1 MSTTRLKQILPIS
14 IITIFSL
21 IIRLWHLNS
30 PKGYIFDEVYYA
42 KNANSL
48 IQHGV
53 ELNEQGRADF
63 IVHPPLG
70 KWLIGIGIKIFGNN
84 EFGWRIIP
92 ALVGTA
98 CVILIYLIAQ
108 RLFNSIFL
116 SSTAALLMALDGLA
130 LVMSRVALLDIFL
143 VFFILLC
150 FYFILTNNL
159 WLSGAVIGLA
169 GASKWSAFFLIPLV
183 IALTI
188 NWKNLQ
194 LNSLLRRIGQFVLVP
209 LGVYFTTWSGWIL
222 SSNGW
227 GRQSGSNLFTSLW
240 KYHIEILNFHRDLS
254 EEHAYAAN
262 PWSWLILGR
271 PTSFYYE
278 SPKDCGAA
286 SCAQEILAIGTP
298 ALWWAGVFAIA
309 ITLGLFIVSKD
320 RIAAFILAGIAGTYI
335 PWFFIQ
341 SRTMFY
347 FYAISILPFLIL
359 ALIYTFN
366 WALKYKDYRK
376 YIGVF
381 LTIVAINFFYFLP
394 IFLGIQIPYA
404 DWLDRMWL
412 PSWI

>member
-1 MSTTRLKQILPIS
+1 MSTTRLRQILPIS

-21 IIRLWHLNS
+21 IIRIWHLNL
-30 PKGYIFDEVYYA
+30 PKGYIFDEIYYA

-48 IQHGV
+48 IEHGV
-53 ELNEQGRADF
+53 ELNEQGGADF

-143 VFFILLC
+143 MFFILLC
-150 FYFILTNNL
+150 CYFILTNNL
-159 WLSGAVIGLA
+159 WLSGVAIGLA
-169 GASKWSAFFLIPLV
+169 GASKWSGFFLIPLI
-183 IALTI
+183 IAITI

-194 LNSLLRRIGQFVLVP
+194 LSSLLRRLVQFIFIP
-209 LGVYFTTWSGWIL
+209 IGVYFITWIGWIL
-222 SSNGW
+222 NSNGW
-227 GRQSGSNLFTSLW
+227 GRQSGGNLFTSLW
-240 KYHIEILNFHRDLS
+240 KYHIEILNFHRELS
-254 EEHAYAAN
+254 EKHAYNAN
-262 PWSWLILGR
+262 PWSWLVLGR

-278 SPKDCGAA
+278 SPSDCGAA

-298 ALWWAGVFAIA
+298 VLWWAGVFAIA
-309 ITLGLFIVSKD
+309 VTAGLFIVSKD
-320 RIAAFILAGIAGTYI
+320 RIAAFILAGIAGTYL
-335 PWFFIQ
+335 PWFLIQ
-341 SRTMFY
+341 GRTMFY

-381 LTIVAINFFYFLP
+381 IIVVAINFIYFLP
-394 IFLGIQIPYA
+394 IFLGIQMPYS

>member
-1 MSTTRLKQILPIS
+1 MSTTRLRQILPIS

-21 IIRLWHLNS
+21 IIRIWHLNL
-30 PKGYIFDEVYYA
+30 PKGYIFDEIYYA

-48 IQHGV
+48 IEHGV
-53 ELNEQGRADF
+53 ELNEQGGADF

-143 VFFILLC
+143 MFFILLC
-150 FYFILTNNL
+150 CYFILTNNL
-159 WLSGAVIGLA
+159 WLSGVAIGLA
-169 GASKWSAFFLIPLV
+169 GASKWSGFFLIPLI

-194 LNSLLRRIGQFVLVP
+194 LSSLLRRLVQFIFIP
-209 LGVYFTTWSGWIL
+209 IGVYFITWIGWIL
-222 SSNGW
+222 NSNGW
-227 GRQSGSNLFTSLW
+227 GRQSGGNLFTSLW

-254 EEHAYAAN
+254 EKHAYNAN
-262 PWSWLILGR
+262 PWSWLVLGR

-278 SPKDCGAA
+278 SPSDCGAA

-298 ALWWAGVFAIA
+298 VLWWAGVFAIA
-309 ITLGLFIVSKD
+309 VTAGLFIVSKD
-320 RIAAFILAGIAGTYI
+320 RIAAFILAGIAGTYL
-335 PWFFIQ
+335 PWFLIQ
-341 SRTMFY
+341 GRTMFY

-376 YIGVF
+376 YIGAFIIV
-381 LTIVAINFFYFLP
+381 VAINFIYFLP
-394 IFLGIQIPYA
+394 IFLGIQMPYS

>member
-1 MSTTRLKQILPIS
+1 MSTTRLRQILPIS

-21 IIRLWHLNS
+21 IIRIWHLNL
-30 PKGYIFDEVYYA
+30 PKGYIFDEIYYA

-48 IQHGV
+48 IEHGV
-53 ELNEQGRADF
+53 ELNEQGGADF

-84 EFGWRIIP
+84 ELGWRIIP

-143 VFFILLC
+143 MFFILLC
-150 FYFILTNNL
+150 CYFILTNNL
-159 WLSGAVIGLA
+159 WLSGVAIGLA
-169 GASKWSAFFLIPLV
+169 GASKWSGFFLIPLI

-194 LNSLLRRIGQFVLVP
+194 LSSLLRRLVQFIFIP
-209 LGVYFTTWSGWIL
+209 IGVYFITWIGWIL
-222 SSNGW
+222 NSNGW
-227 GRQSGSNLFTSLW
+227 GRQSGGNLFTSLW

-254 EEHAYAAN
+254 EKHAYNAN
-262 PWSWLILGR
+262 PWSWLVLGR

-278 SPKDCGAA
+278 SPSDCGAA

-298 ALWWAGVFAIA
+298 VLWWAGVFAIA
-309 ITLGLFIVSKD
+309 VTAGLFIVSKD
-320 RIAAFILAGIAGTYI
+320 RIAAFILAGIAGTYL
-335 PWFFIQ
+335 PWFLIQ
-341 SRTMFY
+341 GRTMFY

-381 LTIVAINFFYFLP
+381 IIVVAINFIYFLP
-394 IFLGIQIPYA
+394 IFLGIQMPYS
-404 DWLDRMWL
+404 DWLNRMWL

>member
-1 MSTTRLKQILPIS
+1 MSTTRLRQILPIS

-21 IIRLWHLNS
+21 IIRIWHLNL
-30 PKGYIFDEVYYA
+30 PKGYIFDEIYYA

-48 IQHGV
+48 IEHGV
-53 ELNEQGRADF
+53 ELNEQGGADF

-143 VFFILLC
+143 MFFILLC
-150 FYFILTNNL
+150 CYFILTNNL
-159 WLSGAVIGLA
+159 WLSGVAIGLA
-169 GASKWSAFFLIPLV
+169 GAGKWSGFFLIPLI

-194 LNSLLRRIGQFVLVP
+194 LSSLLRRVVQFILIP
-209 LGVYFTTWSGWIL
+209 IGVYFITWSGWIL
-222 SSNGW
+222 NSNGW
-227 GRQSGSNLFTSLW
+227 GRQSGGNLFTSLW

-254 EEHAYAAN
+254 EKHAYNAN
-262 PWSWLILGR
+262 PWSWLVLGR

-278 SPKDCGAA
+278 SPSDCGAA

-298 ALWWAGVFAIA
+298 VLWWAGVFAIA
-309 ITLGLFIVSKD
+309 VTAGLFIVSKD
-320 RIAAFILAGIAGTYI
+320 RIAAFILAGIAGTYL
-335 PWFFIQ
+335 PWFLIQ
-341 SRTMFY
+341 GRTMFY

-381 LTIVAINFFYFLP
+381 IIVVAINFIYFLP
-394 IFLGIQIPYA
+394 IFLGIQMPYS

>member
-1 MSTTRLKQILPIS
+1 MSTTRLRQILPIS

-21 IIRLWHLNS
+21 IIRIWHLNL
-30 PKGYIFDEVYYA
+30 PKGYIFDEIYYA

-48 IQHGV
+48 IEHGV
-53 ELNEQGRADF
+53 ELNEQGEADF

-143 VFFILLC
+143 MFFILLC
-150 FYFILTNNL
+150 CYFILTNNL
-159 WLSGAVIGLA
+159 WLSGVAIGLA
-169 GASKWSAFFLIPLV
+169 GASKWSGFFLIPFI

-194 LNSLLRRIGQFVLVP
+194 LSSLLRRLVQFIFIP
-209 LGVYFTTWSGWIL
+209 IGVYFITWIGWIL
-222 SSNGW
+222 NSNGW
-227 GRQSGSNLFTSLW
+227 GRQSGGNLFTSLW
-240 KYHIEILNFHRDLS
+240 KYHIEILNFHRELS
-254 EEHAYAAN
+254 EKHAYNAN
-262 PWSWLILGR
+262 PWSWLVLGR

-278 SPKDCGAA
+278 SPSNCGAA

-298 ALWWAGVFAIA
+298 VLWWAGVFAIA
-309 ITLGLFIVSKD
+309 VTAGLFIVSKD
-320 RIAAFILAGIAGTYI
+320 RIAAFILAGIAGTYL
-335 PWFFIQ
+335 PWFLIQ
-341 SRTMFY
+341 GRTMFY

-381 LTIVAINFFYFLP
+381 IIVVAINFIYFLP
-394 IFLGIQIPYA
+394 IFLGIQMPYS

>member
-53 ELNEQGRADF
+53 ELNEQGGADF
-63 IVHPPLG
+63 IVHPPFG
-70 KWLIGIGIKIFGNN
+70 KWLIGIGIRIFGNN

-98 CVILIYLIAQ
+98 CVILIYLIAR

-116 SSTAALLMALDGLA
+116 STTAALLMALDGLA

-159 WLSGAVIGLA
+159 WLSGVVIGLA

>member
-1 MSTTRLKQILPIS
+1 MSTTRLRQILPIS

-21 IIRLWHLNS
+21 IIRIWHLNL
-30 PKGYIFDEVYYA
+30 PKGYIFDEIYYA

-48 IQHGV
+48 IEHGV
-53 ELNEQGRADF
+53 ELNEQGGADF

-143 VFFILLC
+143 MFFILLC
-150 FYFILTNNL
+150 CYFILTNNL
-159 WLSGAVIGLA
+159 WLSGVAIGLA
-169 GASKWSAFFLIPLV
+169 GASKWSGFFLIPLI

-194 LNSLLRRIGQFVLVP
+194 LSSLLRRLVQFIFIP
-209 LGVYFTTWSGWIL
+209 IGVYFITWIGWIL
-222 SSNGW
+222 NSNGW
-227 GRQSGSNLFTSLW
+227 GRQSGGNLFTSLW
-240 KYHIEILNFHRDLS
+240 KYHIEILNFHRELS
-254 EEHAYAAN
+254 EKHAYNAN
-262 PWSWLILGR
+262 PWSWLVLGR

-278 SPKDCGAA
+278 SPSDCGAA

-298 ALWWAGVFAIA
+298 VLWWASVFAIA
-309 ITLGLFIVSKD
+309 VTAGLFIVSKD
-320 RIAAFILAGIAGTYI
+320 RIAAFILAGIAGTYL
-335 PWFFIQ
+335 PWFLIQ
-341 SRTMFY
+341 GRTMFY

-381 LTIVAINFFYFLP
+381 IIVVAINFIYFLP
-394 IFLGIQIPYA
+394 IFLGIQMPYS

>member
-1 MSTTRLKQILPIS
+1 MSTTRLRQILPIS

-21 IIRLWHLNS
+21 IIRIWHLNL
-30 PKGYIFDEVYYA
+30 PKGYIFDEIYYA

-48 IQHGV
+48 IEHGV
-53 ELNEQGRADF
+53 ELNEQGGADF

-143 VFFILLC
+143 MFFILLC
-150 FYFILTNNL
+150 CYFILTNNL
-159 WLSGAVIGLA
+159 WLSGVAIGLA
-169 GASKWSAFFLIPLV
+169 GASKWSGFFLIPLI

-194 LNSLLRRIGQFVLVP
+194 LSSLLRRIVQFILIP
-209 LGVYFTTWSGWIL
+209 IGVYFITWSGWIL
-222 SSNGW
+222 NSNGW
-227 GRQSGSNLFTSLW
+227 GRQSGGNLFTSLW

-254 EEHAYAAN
+254 EKHAYNAN
-262 PWSWLILGR
+262 PWSWLVLGR

-278 SPKDCGAA
+278 SPSDCGAA

-298 ALWWAGVFAIA
+298 VLWWAGVFAIA
-309 ITLGLFIVSKD
+309 VTAGLFIVSKD
-320 RIAAFILAGIAGTYI
+320 RIAAFILAGIAGTYL
-335 PWFFIQ
+335 PWFLIQ
-341 SRTMFY
+341 GRTMFY

-381 LTIVAINFFYFLP
+381 IIVVAINFIYFLP
-394 IFLGIQIPYA
+394 IFLGIQMPYS

>member
-1 MSTTRLKQILPIS
+1 MSTTRFRQILPIS

-21 IIRLWHLNS
+21 IIRIWHLNL

-42 KNANSL
+42 KDANSL

-53 ELNEQGRADF
+53 ELNEQGGADF

-116 SSTAALLMALDGLA
+116 SSTAAVLMALDGLA

-143 VFFILLC
+143 IFFILLA
-150 FYFILTNNL
+150 FYFTLTNNL
-159 WLSGAVIGLA
+159 WLSGVAIGLA
-169 GASKWSAFFLIPLV
+169 GASKWSGFFVIPLI

-188 NWKNLQ
+188 NWKNFQ
-194 LNSLLRRIGQFVLVP
+194 LSILLRRLVQFILTP
-209 LGVYFTTWSGWIL
+209 LGVYFITWSGWIL
-222 SSNGW
+222 NSNGW
-227 GRQSGSNLFTSLW
+227 GRQSGGNLFSSLW
-240 KYHIEILNFHRDLS
+240 QYHIEILGFHRDLA
-254 EEHAYAAN
+254 EKHAYNAN
-262 PWSWLILGR
+262 PWSWLVLGR

-298 ALWWAGVFAIA
+298 VLWWAGVFAIA
-309 ITLGLFIVSKD
+309 VTAGLFIVSKD
-320 RIAAFILAGIAGTYI
+320 RIAAFILAGIAGTYL
-335 PWFFIQ
+335 PWFLIQ
-341 SRTMFY
+341 GRTMFY

-381 LTIVAINFFYFLP
+381 IIVVAINFIYFLP

>member
-116 SSTAALLMALDGLA
+116 SSTAALLTALDGLA

-262 PWSWLILGR
+262 PSSWLILGR

>member
-1 MSTTRLKQILPIS
+1 MSTTRLRQILPIS

-21 IIRLWHLNS
+21 IIRIWHLNL
-30 PKGYIFDEVYYA
+30 PKGYIFDEIYYA

-48 IQHGV
+48 IEHGV
-53 ELNEQGRADF
+53 ELNEQGGADF

-143 VFFILLC
+143 MFFILLC
-150 FYFILTNNL
+150 CYFILTNNL
-159 WLSGAVIGLA
+159 WLSGVAIGLA
-169 GASKWSAFFLIPLV
+169 GASKWSGFFLIPFI

-194 LNSLLRRIGQFVLVP
+194 LSSLLRRLVQFIFIP
-209 LGVYFTTWSGWIL
+209 IGVYFITWIGWIL
-222 SSNGW
+222 NSNGW
-227 GRQSGSNLFTSLW
+227 GRQSGGNLFTSLW
-240 KYHIEILNFHRDLS
+240 KYHIEILNFHRELS
-254 EEHAYAAN
+254 EKHAYNAS
-262 PWSWLILGR
+262 PWSWLVLGR

-278 SPKDCGAA
+278 SPSDCGAA

-298 ALWWAGVFAIA
+298 VLWWAGVFAIA
-309 ITLGLFIVSKD
+309 VTAGLFIVSKD
-320 RIAAFILAGIAGTYI
+320 RIAAFILAGIAGTYL
-335 PWFFIQ
+335 PWFLIQ
-341 SRTMFY
+341 GRTMFY

-376 YIGVF
+376 YIGAFIIV
-381 LTIVAINFFYFLP
+381 VAINFIYFLP
-394 IFLGIQIPYA
+394 IFLGIQMPYS

>member
-1 MSTTRLKQILPIS
+1 MSTTRLRQILPIS

-21 IIRLWHLNS
+21 IIRIWHLNL
-30 PKGYIFDEVYYA
+30 PKGYIFDEIYYA

-48 IQHGV
+48 IEHGV
-53 ELNEQGRADF
+53 ELNEQGGADF

-143 VFFILLC
+143 MFFILLC
-150 FYFILTNNL
+150 CYFILTNNL
-159 WLSGAVIGLA
+159 WLSGVAIGLA
-169 GASKWSAFFLIPLV
+169 GASKWSGFFLIPLI

-194 LNSLLRRIGQFVLVP
+194 LSSLLRRLVQFIFIP
-209 LGVYFTTWSGWIL
+209 IGVYFITWIGWIL
-222 SSNGW
+222 NSNGW
-227 GRQSGSNLFTSLW
+227 GRQSGGNLFTSLW
-240 KYHIEILNFHRDLS
+240 KYHIEILNFHRELS
-254 EEHAYAAN
+254 EKHAYNAN
-262 PWSWLILGR
+262 PWSWLVLGR

-278 SPKDCGAA
+278 SPSDCGAA

-298 ALWWAGVFAIA
+298 VLWWASVFAIA
-309 ITLGLFIVSKD
+309 ITAGLFIVSKD
-320 RIAAFILAGIAGTYI
+320 RIAAFILAGIAGTYL

-341 SRTMFY
+341 GRTMFY

-381 LTIVAINFFYFLP
+381 IIVVAINFIYFLP
-394 IFLGIQIPYA
+394 IFLGIQMPYS

>member
-1 MSTTRLKQILPIS
+1 MSTTRLRQILPIS

-21 IIRLWHLNS
+21 IIRIWHLNL
-30 PKGYIFDEVYYA
+30 PKGYIFDEIYYA

-48 IQHGV
+48 IEHGV
-53 ELNEQGRADF
+53 ELNEQGGADF

-143 VFFILLC
+143 MFFILLC
-150 FYFILTNNL
+150 CYFILTNNL
-159 WLSGAVIGLA
+159 WLSGVAIGLA
-169 GASKWSAFFLIPLV
+169 GASKWSGFFLIPFI

-194 LNSLLRRIGQFVLVP
+194 LSSLLRRLVQFILIP
-209 LGVYFTTWSGWIL
+209 IGVYFITWSGWIL
-222 SSNGW
+222 NSNGW
-227 GRQSGSNLFTSLW
+227 GRQSGGNLFTSLW
-240 KYHIEILNFHRDLS
+240 KYHIEILNFHRELS
-254 EEHAYAAN
+254 EKHAYNAN
-262 PWSWLILGR
+262 PWSWLVLGR

-278 SPKDCGAA
+278 SPSDCGAA

-298 ALWWAGVFAIA
+298 VLWWAGVFAIA
-309 ITLGLFIVSKD
+309 VTAGLFIVSKD
-320 RIAAFILAGIAGTYI
+320 RIAAFILAGIAGTYL
-335 PWFFIQ
+335 PWFLIQ
-341 SRTMFY
+341 GRTMFY

-381 LTIVAINFFYFLP
+381 IIVVAINFIYFLP
-394 IFLGIQIPYA
+394 IFLGIQMPYS

>member
-1 MSTTRLKQILPIS
+1 MSTTRLRQILPIS

-21 IIRLWHLNS
+21 IIRIWHLNL
-30 PKGYIFDEVYYA
+30 PKGYIFDEIYYA

-48 IQHGV
+48 IEHGV
-53 ELNEQGRADF
+53 ELNEQGGADF

-143 VFFILLC
+143 MFFILLC
-150 FYFILTNNL
+150 CYFILTNNL
-159 WLSGAVIGLA
+159 WLSGVAIGLA
-169 GASKWSAFFLIPLV
+169 GASKWSGFFLIPLI

-194 LNSLLRRIGQFVLVP
+194 LSSLLRRLVQFIFIP
-209 LGVYFTTWSGWIL
+209 IGVYFITWIGWIL
-222 SSNGW
+222 NSNGW
-227 GRQSGSNLFTSLW
+227 GRQSGGNLFTSLW
-240 KYHIEILNFHRDLS
+240 KYHIEILNFHRELS
-254 EEHAYAAN
+254 EKHAYNAN
-262 PWSWLILGR
+262 PWSWLVLGR

-278 SPKDCGAA
+278 SPSDCGAA

-298 ALWWAGVFAIA
+298 VLWWAGVFAIA
-309 ITLGLFIVSKD
+309 VTAGLFIVSKD
-320 RIAAFILAGIAGTYI
+320 RIAAFILAGIAGTYL

-341 SRTMFY
+341 DRTMFY

-381 LTIVAINFFYFLP
+381 IIVVAINFIYFLP
-394 IFLGIQIPYA
+394 IFLGIQMPYS

>member
-1 MSTTRLKQILPIS
+1 MSTTRFRQILPIS

-21 IIRLWHLNS
+21 IIRIWHLNL

-42 KNANSL
+42 KDANSL

-53 ELNEQGRADF
+53 ELNEQGGAEF

-108 RLFNSIFL
+108 RLFNSFFL
-116 SSTAALLMALDGLA
+116 SSTAAVLMALDGLA

-143 VFFILLC
+143 MFFILLA

-159 WLSGAVIGLA
+159 WLSGVAIGLA
-169 GASKWSAFFLIPLV
+169 GASKWSGFFVIPLI

-188 NWKNLQ
+188 NWKNFQ
-194 LNSLLRRIGQFVLVP
+194 LSILLRRLVQFILTP
-209 LGVYFTTWSGWIL
+209 LGVYFITWSGWIL
-222 SSNGW
+222 NSNGW
-227 GRQSGSNLFTSLW
+227 GRQSGGNLFTSLW
-240 KYHIEILNFHRDLS
+240 KYHIEILNFHRELS
-254 EEHAYAAN
+254 EKHAYNAN
-262 PWSWLILGR
+262 PWSWLVLGR

-278 SPKDCGAA
+278 SPSDCGAA
-286 SCAQEILAIGTP
+286 SCAQEILAIGIP
-298 ALWWAGVFAIA
+298 VLWWAGVFAIA
-309 ITLGLFIVSKD
+309 VTAGLFIVSKD
-320 RIAAFILAGIAGTYI
+320 RIAAFILAGIAGTYL
-335 PWFFIQ
+335 PWFLIQ
-341 SRTMFY
+341 GRTMFY

-376 YIGVF
+376 YISIFIIV
-381 LTIVAINFFYFLP
+381 VAINFIYFLP
-394 IFLGIQIPYA
+394 IFLGIQMPYS

>member
-1 MSTTRLKQILPIS
+1 MSTTRLRQILPIS

-21 IIRLWHLNS
+21 IIRIWHLNL
-30 PKGYIFDEVYYA
+30 PKGYIFDEIYYA

-48 IQHGV
+48 IEHGV
-53 ELNEQGRADF
+53 ELNEQGGADF

-143 VFFILLC
+143 MFFILLC
-150 FYFILTNNL
+150 CYFILTNNL
-159 WLSGAVIGLA
+159 WLSGVAIGLA
-169 GASKWSAFFLIPLV
+169 GASKWSGFFLIPLI

-194 LNSLLRRIGQFVLVP
+194 LSSLLRRLVQFIFIP
-209 LGVYFTTWSGWIL
+209 IGVYFITWIGWIL
-222 SSNGW
+222 NSNGW
-227 GRQSGSNLFTSLW
+227 GRQSGGNLFTSLW
-240 KYHIEILNFHRDLS
+240 KYHIEILNFHRELS
-254 EEHAYAAN
+254 EKHAYNAN
-262 PWSWLILGR
+262 PWSWLVLGR

-278 SPKDCGAA
+278 SPSDCGAA

-298 ALWWAGVFAIA
+298 VLWWAGVFAIA
-309 ITLGLFIVSKD
+309 VTTGLFIVSKD
-320 RIAAFILAGIAGTYI
+320 RIAAFILAGIAGTYL
-335 PWFFIQ
+335 PWFLIQ
-341 SRTMFY
+341 GRTMFY

-381 LTIVAINFFYFLP
+381 IIVVAINFIYFLP
-394 IFLGIQIPYA
+394 IFLGIQMPYS

>member
-1 MSTTRLKQILPIS
+1 MSTTRFRQILPIS

-21 IIRLWHLNS
+21 IIRIWHLNL

-42 KNANSL
+42 KDANSL

-53 ELNEQGRADF
+53 ELNEQGGADF

-116 SSTAALLMALDGLA
+116 SSTAAVLMALDGLA

-143 VFFILLC
+143 IFFILLA
-150 FYFILTNNL
+150 FYFTLTNNL
-159 WLSGAVIGLA
+159 WLSGVAIGLA
-169 GASKWSAFFLIPLV
+169 GASKWSGFFVIPLI

-188 NWKNLQ
+188 NWKNFQ
-194 LNSLLRRIGQFVLVP
+194 LSILLRRLVQFILTP
-209 LGVYFTTWSGWIL
+209 LGVYFITWSGWIL
-222 SSNGW
+222 NSNGW
-227 GRQSGSNLFTSLW
+227 GRQSGGNLFSSLW
-240 KYHIEILNFHRDLS
+240 NYHIEILGFHRDLA
-254 EEHAYAAN
+254 EKHAYNAN
-262 PWSWLILGR
+262 PWSWLVLGR

-298 ALWWAGVFAIA
+298 VLWWAGVFAIA
-309 ITLGLFIVSKD
+309 VTAGLFIVSKD
-320 RIAAFILAGIAGTYI
+320 RIAAFILAGIAGTYL
-335 PWFFIQ
+335 PWFLIQ
-341 SRTMFY
+341 GRTMFY

-376 YIGVF
+376 YISIFIIV
-381 LTIVAINFFYFLP
+381 VAINFIYFLP

>member
-1 MSTTRLKQILPIS
+1 MSTTRFRQILPIS

-21 IIRLWHLNS
+21 IIRIWHLNL

-42 KNANSL
+42 KDANSL

-53 ELNEQGRADF
+53 ELNEQGGADF

-116 SSTAALLMALDGLA
+116 SSTAAVLMALDGLA

-143 VFFILLC
+143 IFFILLA
-150 FYFILTNNL
+150 FYFTLTNNL
-159 WLSGAVIGLA
+159 WLSGVAIGLA
-169 GASKWSAFFLIPLV
+169 GASKWSGFFVIPLI

-188 NWKNLQ
+188 NWKNFQ
-194 LNSLLRRIGQFVLVP
+194 LSILLRRLVQFILTP
-209 LGVYFTTWSGWIL
+209 LGVYFITWSGWIL
-222 SSNGW
+222 NSNGW
-227 GRQSGSNLFTSLW
+227 GRQSGGNLFSSLW
-240 KYHIEILNFHRDLS
+240 KYHIEILGFHRDLA
-254 EEHAYAAN
+254 EKHAYNAN

-298 ALWWAGVFAIA
+298 VLWWAGVFAIA
-309 ITLGLFIVSKD
+309 VTAGLFIVSKD
-320 RIAAFILAGIAGTYI
+320 RIAAFILAGIAGTYL

-341 SRTMFY
+341 GRTMFY

-381 LTIVAINFFYFLP
+381 IIVVAINFIYFLP

>member
-1 MSTTRLKQILPIS
+1 MSTTRLRQILPIS

-21 IIRLWHLNS
+21 IIRIWHLNL
-30 PKGYIFDEVYYA
+30 PKGYIFDEIYYA

-48 IQHGV
+48 IEHGV
-53 ELNEQGRADF
+53 ELDEQGGADF

-143 VFFILLC
+143 MFFILLC
-150 FYFILTNNL
+150 CYFILTNNL
-159 WLSGAVIGLA
+159 WLSGVAIGLA
-169 GASKWSAFFLIPLV
+169 GASKWSGFFLIPLI

-194 LNSLLRRIGQFVLVP
+194 LSSLLRRLVQFIFIP
-209 LGVYFTTWSGWIL
+209 IGVYFITWSGWIL
-222 SSNGW
+222 NSNGW
-227 GRQSGSNLFTSLW
+227 GRQSGGNLFTSLW
-240 KYHIEILNFHRDLS
+240 KYHIEILNFHRELS
-254 EEHAYAAN
+254 EKHAYNAN
-262 PWSWLILGR
+262 PWSWLVLGR

-278 SPKDCGAA
+278 SPSDCGAA

-298 ALWWAGVFAIA
+298 VLWWAGVFAIA
-309 ITLGLFIVSKD
+309 VTAGLFIVSKD
-320 RIAAFILAGIAGTYI
+320 RIAAFILAGIAGTYL
-335 PWFFIQ
+335 PWFLIQ
-341 SRTMFY
+341 GRTMFY

-376 YIGVF
+376 YIGAFIVV
-381 LTIVAINFFYFLP
+381 VAINFIYFLP
-394 IFLGIQIPYA
+394 IFLGIQMPYS

>member
-1 MSTTRLKQILPIS
+1 MSTTRLRQILPIS

-21 IIRLWHLNS
+21 IIRIWHLNL
-30 PKGYIFDEVYYA
+30 PKGYIFDEIYYA

-48 IQHGV
+48 IEHGV
-53 ELNEQGRADF
+53 ELNEQGGADF

-143 VFFILLC
+143 MFFILLC
-150 FYFILTNNL
+150 CYFILTNNL
-159 WLSGAVIGLA
+159 WLSGVAIGLA
-169 GASKWSAFFLIPLV
+169 GASKWSGFFLIPLI

-194 LNSLLRRIGQFVLVP
+194 LSILLRRLVQFILTP
-209 LGVYFTTWSGWIL
+209 LGVYFITWSGWIL
-222 SSNGW
+222 NSNGW
-227 GRQSGSNLFTSLW
+227 GRQSGGNLFTSLW
-240 KYHIEILNFHRDLS
+240 KYHIEILNFHRELS
-254 EEHAYAAN
+254 EKHAYNAN
-262 PWSWLILGR
+262 AWSWLVLGR

-278 SPKDCGAA
+278 SPSDCGAA

-298 ALWWAGVFAIA
+298 VLWWAGVFAIA
-309 ITLGLFIVSKD
+309 VTAGLFIVSKD
-320 RIAAFILAGIAGTYI
+320 RIAAFILAGIAGTYL
-335 PWFFIQ
+335 PWFLIQ
-341 SRTMFY
+341 GRTMFY

-381 LTIVAINFFYFLP
+381 IIVVAINFIYFLP
-394 IFLGIQIPYA
+394 IFLGIQMPYS

>member
-1 MSTTRLKQILPIS
+1 MSTTRLRQILPIS

-21 IIRLWHLNS
+21 IIRIWHLNL
-30 PKGYIFDEVYYA
+30 PKGYIFDEIYYA

-48 IQHGV
+48 IEHGV
-53 ELNEQGRADF
+53 ELNEQGGADF

-70 KWLIGIGIKIFGNN
+70 KWLIGIGIKIFGND

-150 FYFILTNNL
+150 CYFILTNNL
-159 WLSGAVIGLA
+159 WLSGIAIGLA
-169 GASKWSAFFLIPLV
+169 GASKWSGFFLIPLI

-194 LNSLLRRIGQFVLVP
+194 LSSLLRRLVQFILIP
-209 LGVYFTTWSGWIL
+209 IGVYFITWSGWIL
-222 SSNGW
+222 NSNGW
-227 GRQSGSNLFTSLW
+227 GRQSGGNLFTSLW
-240 KYHIEILNFHRDLS
+240 KYHIEILNFHRELS
-254 EEHAYAAN
+254 EKHAYNAN
-262 PWSWLILGR
+262 PWSWLVLGR

-278 SPKDCGAA
+278 SPSDCGAA

-298 ALWWAGVFAIA
+298 ALWWVGVFAIA
-309 ITLGLFIVSKD
+309 VTAGLFIISKD
-320 RIAAFILAGIAGTYI
+320 RIAAFILAGIAGTYL
-335 PWFFIQ
+335 PWFLIQ
-341 SRTMFY
+341 GRTMFY

-381 LTIVAINFFYFLP
+381 MIVVAINFIYFLP
-394 IFLGIQIPYA
+394 IFLGIQIPYS

>member
-1 MSTTRLKQILPIS
+1 MSTTRLRQILPIS

-21 IIRLWHLNS
+21 IIRIWHLNL
-30 PKGYIFDEVYYA
+30 PKGYIFDEIYYA

-48 IQHGV
+48 IEHGV
-53 ELNEQGRADF
+53 ELNEQGGADF

-143 VFFILLC
+143 MFFILLC
-150 FYFILTNNL
+150 CYFILTNNL
-159 WLSGAVIGLA
+159 WLSGVAIGLA
-169 GASKWSAFFLIPLV
+169 GASKWSGFFLIPLI
-183 IALTI
+183 IAITI

-194 LNSLLRRIGQFVLVP
+194 LSSLLRRLVQFIFIP
-209 LGVYFTTWSGWIL
+209 IGVYFITWSGWIL
-222 SSNGW
+222 NSNGW
-227 GRQSGSNLFTSLW
+227 GRQSGGNLFTSLW
-240 KYHIEILNFHRDLS
+240 KYHIEILNFHRELS
-254 EEHAYAAN
+254 EKHAYNAN
-262 PWSWLILGR
+262 PWSWLVLGR

-278 SPKDCGAA
+278 SPSDCGAV

-298 ALWWAGVFAIA
+298 VLWWAGVFAIA
-309 ITLGLFIVSKD
+309 VTAGLFIVSKD
-320 RIAAFILAGIAGTYI
+320 RIAAFILAGIAGTYL
-335 PWFFIQ
+335 PWFLIQ
-341 SRTMFY
+341 GRTMFY

-381 LTIVAINFFYFLP
+381 IIVVAINFIYFLP
-394 IFLGIQIPYA
+394 IFLGIQMPYS

>member
-1 MSTTRLKQILPIS
+1 MSTTRLRQILPIS

-21 IIRLWHLNS
+21 IIRIWHLNL
-30 PKGYIFDEVYYA
+30 PKGYIFDEIYYA

-48 IQHGV
+48 IEHGV
-53 ELNEQGRADF
+53 ELNEQGGADF

-143 VFFILLC
+143 MFFILLC
-150 FYFILTNNL
+150 CYFILTNNL
-159 WLSGAVIGLA
+159 WLSGVAIGLA
-169 GASKWSAFFLIPLV
+169 GASKWSGFFLIPLI

-194 LNSLLRRIGQFVLVP
+194 LSSLLRRLLQFIFIP
-209 LGVYFTTWSGWIL
+209 IGVYFITWSGWIL
-222 SSNGW
+222 NSNGW
-227 GRQSGSNLFTSLW
+227 GRQSGGNLFTSLW

-254 EEHAYAAN
+254 EKHAYNAN
-262 PWSWLILGR
+262 PWSWLVLGR

-278 SPKDCGAA
+278 SPSDCGAA

-298 ALWWAGVFAIA
+298 VLWWAGVFAIA
-309 ITLGLFIVSKD
+309 VTAGLFIVSKD
-320 RIAAFILAGIAGTYI
+320 RIAAFILAGIAGTYL
-335 PWFFIQ
+335 PWFLIQ
-341 SRTMFY
+341 GRTMFY

-381 LTIVAINFFYFLP
+381 IIVVAINFIYFLP
-394 IFLGIQIPYA
+394 IFLGIQMPYS

>member
-1 MSTTRLKQILPIS
+1 MSTTRLRQILPIS

-21 IIRLWHLNS
+21 IIRIWHLNL
-30 PKGYIFDEVYYA
+30 PKGYIFDEIYYA

-48 IQHGV
+48 IEHGV
-53 ELNEQGRADF
+53 ELNEQGGADF

-143 VFFILLC
+143 MFFILLC
-150 FYFILTNNL
+150 CYFILTNNL
-159 WLSGAVIGLA
+159 WLSGVAIGLA
-169 GASKWSAFFLIPLV
+169 GASKWSGFFLIPLI

-194 LNSLLRRIGQFVLVP
+194 LSSLLRRLVQFILIP
-209 LGVYFTTWSGWIL
+209 IGVYFITWSGWIL
-222 SSNGW
+222 NSNGW
-227 GRQSGSNLFTSLW
+227 GRQSGGNLFTSLW
-240 KYHIEILNFHRDLS
+240 KYHIEILNFHRELS
-254 EEHAYAAN
+254 EKHAYNAN
-262 PWSWLILGR
+262 PWSWLVLGR

-278 SPKDCGAA
+278 SPSDCGAA

-298 ALWWAGVFAIA
+298 VLWWAGVFAIA
-309 ITLGLFIVSKD
+309 VTAGLFIVSKD
-320 RIAAFILAGIAGTYI
+320 RIAAFILAGIAGTYL

-341 SRTMFY
+341 GRTMFY

-381 LTIVAINFFYFLP
+381 IIVVAINFIYFLP
-394 IFLGIQIPYA
+394 IFLGIQMPYS

>member
-1 MSTTRLKQILPIS
+1 MSTTRLRQILPIS

-21 IIRLWHLNS
+21 IIRIWHLNL
-30 PKGYIFDEVYYA
+30 PKGYIFDEIYYA

-48 IQHGV
+48 IEHGV
-53 ELNEQGRADF
+53 ELNEQGGADF

-143 VFFILLC
+143 MFFILLC
-150 FYFILTNNL
+150 CYFILTNNL
-159 WLSGAVIGLA
+159 WLSGVAIGLA
-169 GASKWSAFFLIPLV
+169 GASKWSGFFLIPLI

-194 LNSLLRRIGQFVLVP
+194 LSSLLRRLVQFIFIP
-209 LGVYFTTWSGWIL
+209 IGVYFITWIGWIL
-222 SSNGW
+222 NSNGW
-227 GRQSGSNLFTSLW
+227 GRQSGGNLFTSLW
-240 KYHIEILNFHRDLS
+240 KYHIEILNFHRELS
-254 EEHAYAAN
+254 EKHAYNAN
-262 PWSWLILGR
+262 PWSWLVLGR

-278 SPKDCGAA
+278 SPSDCGAA

-298 ALWWAGVFAIA
+298 VLWWAGVFAIA
-309 ITLGLFIVSKD
+309 VTAGLFIVSKD
-320 RIAAFILAGIAGTYI
+320 RIAAFILAGIAGTYL
-335 PWFFIQ
+335 PWFLIQ
-341 SRTMFY
+341 GRTMFY

-376 YIGVF
+376 YIGAFIIV
-381 LTIVAINFFYFLP
+381 VAINFIYFLP
-394 IFLGIQIPYA
+394 IFLGIQMPYS

>member
-1 MSTTRLKQILPIS
+1 MSTTRLRQILPIS

-21 IIRLWHLNS
+21 INRIWHLNL

-42 KNANSL
+42 KDANSL
-48 IQHGV
+48 IEHGV
-53 ELNEQGRADF
+53 ELNEQGGADF

-70 KWLIGIGIKIFGNN
+70 KWLIGIGIKIFDNN

-143 VFFILLC
+143 MFFILLC
-150 FYFILTNNL
+150 CYFILTNNL
-159 WLSGAVIGLA
+159 WLSGVAIGLA
-169 GASKWSAFFLIPLV
+169 GASKWSGFFIIPLI

-194 LNSLLRRIGQFVLVP
+194 LSSLLRRLVQFILIP
-209 LGVYFTTWSGWIL
+209 IGVYFITWIGWIL
-222 SSNGW
+222 NSNGW
-227 GRQSGSNLFTSLW
+227 GRQSGGNLFTSLW
-240 KYHIEILNFHRDLS
+240 KYHIEILNFHRELS
-254 EEHAYAAN
+254 EKHAYNAN
-262 PWSWLILGR
+262 PWSWLVLGR

-278 SPKDCGAA
+278 SPSDCGAA

-298 ALWWAGVFAIA
+298 VLWWAGVFAIA
-309 ITLGLFIVSKD
+309 VTAGLFIVSKD
-320 RIAAFILAGIAGTYI
+320 RIAAFILAGIAGTYL
-335 PWFFIQ
+335 PWFLIQ
-341 SRTMFY
+341 GRTMFY

-381 LTIVAINFFYFLP
+381 IIVVAINFIYFLP
-394 IFLGIQIPYA
+394 IFLGIQMPYS

>member
-1 MSTTRLKQILPIS
+1 MSTTRLRQILPIS

-21 IIRLWHLNS
+21 IIRIWHLNL
-30 PKGYIFDEVYYA
+30 PKGYIFDEIYYA

-48 IQHGV
+48 IEHGV
-53 ELNEQGRADF
+53 ELNEQGGADF

-143 VFFILLC
+143 MFFILLC
-150 FYFILTNNL
+150 CYFILTNNL
-159 WLSGAVIGLA
+159 WLSGVAIGLA
-169 GASKWSAFFLIPLV
+169 GASKWSGFFLIPLI

-194 LNSLLRRIGQFVLVP
+194 LSSLLRRLVQFIFIP
-209 LGVYFTTWSGWIL
+209 TGVYFITWSGWIL
-222 SSNGW
+222 NSNGW
-227 GRQSGSNLFTSLW
+227 GRQSGGNLFTSLW
-240 KYHIEILNFHRDLS
+240 KYHIEILNFHRELS
-254 EEHAYAAN
+254 EKHAYNAN
-262 PWSWLILGR
+262 PWSWLVLGR

-278 SPKDCGAA
+278 SPSDCGAA

-298 ALWWAGVFAIA
+298 VLWWAGVFAIA
-309 ITLGLFIVSKD
+309 VTAGLFIVSKD
-320 RIAAFILAGIAGTYI
+320 RIAAFILAGIAGTYL
-335 PWFFIQ
+335 PWFLIQ
-341 SRTMFY
+341 GRTMFY

-381 LTIVAINFFYFLP
+381 IIVVAINFIYFLP
-394 IFLGIQIPYA
+394 IFLGIQMPYS

>member
-1 MSTTRLKQILPIS
+1 MSTTRLRQILPIS

-21 IIRLWHLNS
+21 IIRIWHLNL
-30 PKGYIFDEVYYA
+30 PKGYIFDEIYYA

-48 IQHGV
+48 IEHGV
-53 ELNEQGRADF
+53 ELDEQGGADF

-143 VFFILLC
+143 MFFILLC
-150 FYFILTNNL
+150 CYFILINNL
-159 WLSGAVIGLA
+159 WLSGVAIGLA
-169 GASKWSAFFLIPLV
+169 GASKWSGFFLIPLI

-194 LNSLLRRIGQFVLVP
+194 LSSLLRRLVQFIFIP
-209 LGVYFTTWSGWIL
+209 IGVYFITWSGWIL
-222 SSNGW
+222 NSNGW
-227 GRQSGSNLFTSLW
+227 GRQSGGNLFTSLW
-240 KYHIEILNFHRDLS
+240 KYHIEILNFHRELS
-254 EEHAYAAN
+254 EKHAYNAN
-262 PWSWLILGR
+262 PWSWLVLGR

-278 SPKDCGAA
+278 SPSDCGAA

-298 ALWWAGVFAIA
+298 VLWWAGVFAIA
-309 ITLGLFIVSKD
+309 VTAGLFIVSKD
-320 RIAAFILAGIAGTYI
+320 RIAAFILAGIAGTYL
-335 PWFFIQ
+335 PWFLIQ
-341 SRTMFY
+341 GRTMFY

-381 LTIVAINFFYFLP
+381 IIVVAINFIYFLP
-394 IFLGIQIPYA
+394 ILLGIQIPYA

>member
-1 MSTTRLKQILPIS
+1 MSTTRLRQILPIS

-21 IIRLWHLNS
+21 IIRIWHLNL
-30 PKGYIFDEVYYA
+30 PKGYIFDEIYYA

-48 IQHGV
+48 IEHGV
-53 ELNEQGRADF
+53 ELNEQGGADF

-143 VFFILLC
+143 MFFILLC
-150 FYFILTNNL
+150 CYFILTNNL
-159 WLSGAVIGLA
+159 WLSGVAIGLA
-169 GASKWSAFFLIPLV
+169 GASKWSGFFLIPLI

-194 LNSLLRRIGQFVLVP
+194 LSSLLRRLVQFIFIP
-209 LGVYFTTWSGWIL
+209 IGVYFITWIGWIL
-222 SSNGW
+222 NSNGW
-227 GRQSGSNLFTSLW
+227 GRQSGGNLFTSLW

-254 EEHAYAAN
+254 EKHAYNAN
-262 PWSWLILGR
+262 PWSWLVLGR

-278 SPKDCGAA
+278 SPSDCGAA

-298 ALWWAGVFAIA
+298 VLWWAGVFAIA
-309 ITLGLFIVSKD
+309 VTAGLFIVSKD
-320 RIAAFILAGIAGTYI
+320 RIAAFILAGIAGTYL
-335 PWFFIQ
+335 PWFLIQ

-381 LTIVAINFFYFLP
+381 IIVVAINFIYFLP
-394 IFLGIQIPYA
+394 IFLGIQMPYS

>member
-1 MSTTRLKQILPIS
+1 MSTTRFRQILPIS

-21 IIRLWHLNS
+21 IIRIWHLNL

-42 KNANSL
+42 KDANSL

-53 ELNEQGRADF
+53 ELNEQGGADF

-116 SSTAALLMALDGLA
+116 SSTAAALMALDGLA

-143 VFFILLC
+143 IFFILLA

-159 WLSGAVIGLA
+159 WLSGIAIGLA
-169 GASKWSAFFLIPLV
+169 GASKWSGFFVIPLIV
-183 IALTI
+183 ALTI
-188 NWKNLQ
+188 NWKNFQ
-194 LNSLLRRIGQFVLVP
+194 LSILLRRLVQFILTP
-209 LGVYFTTWSGWIL
+209 LGVYFITWSGWIL
-222 SSNGW
+222 NSNGW
-227 GRQSGSNLFTSLW
+227 GRQSGGNLLSSLW
-240 KYHIEILNFHRDLS
+240 KYHIEILGFHRDLA
-254 EEHAYAAN
+254 EKHAYNAN
-262 PWSWLILGR
+262 PWSWLVLGR

-298 ALWWAGVFAIA
+298 ILWWAGVFAIA
-309 ITLGLFIVSKD
+309 ITAGLFIVSKD
-320 RIAAFILAGIAGTYI
+320 RIAAFILAGIAGTYL
-335 PWFFIQ
+335 PWFLIQ
-341 SRTMFY
+341 DRTMFY

-381 LTIVAINFFYFLP
+381 IIIVAINFIYFLP
-394 IFLGIQIPYA
+394 IFLGIQVPYA

>member
-1 MSTTRLKQILPIS
+1 MSTTRLRQILPIS

-21 IIRLWHLNS
+21 IIRIWHLNL
-30 PKGYIFDEVYYA
+30 PKGYIFDEIYYA

-48 IQHGV
+48 IEHGV
-53 ELNEQGRADF
+53 ELNEQGGADF

-143 VFFILLC
+143 MFFILLC
-150 FYFILTNNL
+150 CYFILTNNL
-159 WLSGAVIGLA
+159 WLSGVAVGLA
-169 GASKWSAFFLIPLV
+169 GASKWSGFFLIPLI

-194 LNSLLRRIGQFVLVP
+194 LSSLLRRLVQFIFIP
-209 LGVYFTTWSGWIL
+209 IGVYFITWIGWIL
-222 SSNGW
+222 NSNGW
-227 GRQSGSNLFTSLW
+227 GRQSGGNLFTSLW
-240 KYHIEILNFHRDLS
+240 KYHIEILNFHRELS
-254 EEHAYAAN
+254 EKHAYNAN
-262 PWSWLILGR
+262 PWSWLVLGR

-278 SPKDCGAA
+278 SPSDCGAA

-298 ALWWAGVFAIA
+298 VLWWAGVFAIA
-309 ITLGLFIVSKD
+309 VTAGLFIVSKD
-320 RIAAFILAGIAGTYI
+320 RIAAFILAGIAGTYL
-335 PWFFIQ
+335 PWFLIQ
-341 SRTMFY
+341 GRTMFY

-381 LTIVAINFFYFLP
+381 IIVVAINFIYFLP
-394 IFLGIQIPYA
+394 IFLGIQMPYS
-404 DWLDRMWL
+404 DWLDLMWL

>member
-1 MSTTRLKQILPIS
+1 MSTTRFRQILPIS

-21 IIRLWHLNS
+21 IIRIWHLNL

-42 KNANSL
+42 KDANSL

-53 ELNEQGRADF
+53 ELNEQGGADF

-116 SSTAALLMALDGLA
+116 SSTAAVLMALDGLA

-143 VFFILLC
+143 MFFILLTS
-150 FYFILTNNL
+150 YFILTNNL
-159 WLSGAVIGLA
+159 WLSGVAIGLA
-169 GASKWSAFFLIPLV
+169 GASKWSGFFVIPLI

-188 NWKNLQ
+188 NWKNFQ
-194 LNSLLRRIGQFVLVP
+194 LSILLRRLVQFILTP
-209 LGVYFTTWSGWIL
+209 LGVYFITWSGWIL
-222 SSNGW
+222 NSNGW
-227 GRQSGSNLFTSLW
+227 ARQSGGNLFSSLW
-240 KYHIEILNFHRDLS
+240 KYHIEILSFHRDLA
-254 EEHAYAAN
+254 EKHAYNAN

-298 ALWWAGVFAIA
+298 VLWWAGVFAIA
-309 ITLGLFIVSKD
+309 VTAGLFIVSKD
-320 RIAAFILAGIAGTYI
+320 RIAAFILAGIAGTYL
-335 PWFFIQ
+335 PWFLIQ
-341 SRTMFY
+341 GRTMFY

-381 LTIVAINFFYFLP
+381 IIVVAINFIYFLP